1 MGCIS
6 CNTAVNLTGCL
17 MRAIKDVLVAAAF
30 LLGRQENM
38 PAAAQIQDELLCHV
52 PEGDID

>member
-1 MGCIS
+1 
-6 CNTAVNLTGCL
+6 